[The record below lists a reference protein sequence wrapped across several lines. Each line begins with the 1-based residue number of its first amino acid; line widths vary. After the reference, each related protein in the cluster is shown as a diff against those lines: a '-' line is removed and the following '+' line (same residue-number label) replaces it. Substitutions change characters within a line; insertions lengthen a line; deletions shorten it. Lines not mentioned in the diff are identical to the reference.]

1 MVPQALQPSRHAR
14 DGAGVIVASGSA
26 PAMSLAGRFAPRA
39 EARQALVGTGR
50 DPFRVVIEE
59 AISATHGVIEGRTT
73 LLFGTNNYLGLSHD
87 PECLA
92 ASAEALHSYGSGTT
106 GSRIANGTYE
116 LHGCLEIELAAF
128 YGRRSC
134 MLFTTG
140 YQANLG
146 MLSVLAGKDDTLLID
161 ADSHASI
168 YDGCR
173 MSQAQVI
180 RFRHNDP
187 DDLAR
192 RLRRL
197 DGTPGS
203 KLVVVEG
210 IYSMGGD
217 SAPLAEIAAV
227 KRENGA
233 LLMVDEAHSLG
244 VLGATGRGLA
254 ESAGVEADVDVIVGT
269 FSKSLGSVGGFAVS
283 DHLDFDILR
292 VVCRPYMFSASL
304 PPSVIASVRAG
315 LARMQAAPELRE
327 RLGRNARHLSN
338 GLRRLGFSVGSA
350 ISPIV
355 PVHMPDLATAA
366 AFWNRL
372 MDLGLYVNL
381 VLPPATPDERP
392 LLRAS
397 VMAAHENGQIEQAI
411 ACFEEA
417 GREIGLCQGAEPAI
431 AG

>member
-1 MVPQALQPSRHAR
+1 
-14 DGAGVIVASGSA
+14 
-26 PAMSLAGRFAPRA
+26 MSLAGRFAALA
-39 EARQALVGTGR
+39 EARQSLFGAGR
-50 DPFRVVIEE
+50 DPFRVVIDD
-59 AISATHGVIEGRTT
+59 AVSATHGVIDGKST

-92 ASAEALHSYGSGTT
+92 ASAEALRSFGSGTT
-106 GSRIANGTYE
+106 GSRIANGTYG
-116 LHGCLEIELAAF
+116 LHGSLETELAAF
-128 YGRRSC
+128 FGRRAC

-146 MLSVLAGKDDTLLID
+146 MLSILGGKDDTLLID

-173 MSQAQVI
+173 MSHAQVI

-187 DDLAR
+187 DDLDR

-197 DGTPGS
+197 EGTPGN
-203 KLVVVEG
+203 KIVVVEG
-210 IYSMGGD
+210 IYSMLGD
-217 SAPLAEIAAV
+217 SAPLAEIASV
-227 KRENGA
+227 KREHGA

-244 VLGATGRGLA
+244 VLGANGRGLA
-254 ESAGVEADVDVIVGT
+254 EQAGVEEDVDVIVGT
-269 FSKSLGSVGGFAVS
+269 FSKSLGSVGGFCVS
-283 DHLDFDILR
+283 DHADFDILR

-304 PPSVIASVRAG
+304 PPSVVASVRAA
-315 LARMQAAPELRE
+315 LARMQARPALRE
-327 RLGRNARHLSN
+327 RLWTNARHLAG
-338 GLRRLGFSVGSA
+338 GLRRHGFAVGPE

-355 PVHMPDLATAA
+355 PVRMPDIATAA
-366 AFWNRL
+366 SFWNRL
-372 MDLGLYVNL
+372 MDQGIYVNL

-397 VMAAHENGQIEQAI
+397 VMAAHDATQIDRAI
-411 ACFEEA
+411 ACFVEA
-417 GREIGLCQGAEPAI
+417 ARALDMRLGAESAEPVF